1 MAKRNMPAKSEGHI
15 SPSTAFTFRLP
26 REELAALEQA
36 AAQVGLSVSEYLRKA
51 AALRPTNSVLARPQF
66 NLSVSTPY
74 FQSGTMV
81 TWSESPTYVT
91 EFHTTSQGVNLPPS
105 K

>member
-1 MAKRNMPAKSEGHI
+1 MAKHNIPAKNEGHA

-36 AAQVGLSVSEYLRKA
+36 AAQAGLSVSEYLRKA
-51 AALRPTNSVLARPQF
+51 AALRPATSVLARPQF

-91 EFHTTSQGVNLPPS
+91 EFQTTLQGVKLSPMT
-105 K
+105 